1 MSKSSSGGKLKVN
14 KFYPKIYLSNII
26 FLLILLYFVSFFD
39 YGSSENF
46 VKEVYADLLL
56 SPNKNAKLGLFV
68 PSLDKI
74 IKIEITNNSPTVY
87 DITQTG
93 QSITVSPVG
102 GKANPAD
109 SISYEIN
116 DGGCISGERIFK
128 PTTGATFPVN
138 VGFIQDCI
146 KDTAQKQAAAKAAA
160 ANKTA
165 AEKQAAAKAAA
176 DKAAAQKQ
184 AADKAAAQKQAADKA
199 AAQKQAADKAAAQ
212 KQAADK
218 AAAQKQAAAKAAAA
232 NKTAAAKAAA
242 AKNKPPVVKIPPQL
256 TMNENTKR
264 VIAPTTFNDENPN
277 QVTFL
282 WEQVAG
288 DAKLNLTPNNQRQV
302 TLTAPEILPPNKF
315 GIIKLTAND
324 GTNPPVGSN
333 QLQVT
338 ILNVNKPPIIK
349 ISKVGPVLEN
359 KSVVL
364 DTTGTI

>member
-1 MSKSSSGGKLKVN
+1 MSKSNSGGKLKVN

-39 YGSSENF
+39 YSSSENF
-46 VKEVYADLLL
+46 VKEAYADLLL

-128 PTTGATFPVN
+128 PTTGAAFPVN

-146 KDTAQKQAAAKAAA
+146 KNTAEKQAAAKAAAAKAAA

-184 AADKAAAQKQAADKA
+184 AAADKA
-199 AAQKQAADKAAAQ
+199 SSRQSSSTKTSSRQSSSTKTSSSQSSSSKQNSSSQ
-212 KQAADK
+212 
-218 AAAQKQAAAKAAAA
+218 
-232 NKTAAAKAAA
+232 
-242 AKNKPPVVKIPPQL
+242 
-256 TMNENTKR
+256 
-264 VIAPTTFNDENPN
+264 
-277 QVTFL
+277 
-282 WEQVAG
+282 
-288 DAKLNLTPNNQRQV
+288 
-302 TLTAPEILPPNKF
+302 
-315 GIIKLTAND
+315 
-324 GTNPPVGSN
+324 S
-333 QLQVT
+333 
-338 ILNVNKPPIIK
+338 
-349 ISKVGPVLEN
+349 S
-359 KSVVL
+359 SS
-364 DTTGTI
+364 